1 MKKYFA
7 FLLFFTLLTLQAAVA
22 QKQWTLQECI
32 EYARNNNI
40 IVRQAEISAELA
52 DVNRIQS
59 LTLMAPSANANASH
73 QRSFGRN
80 VDLLTNTPTEN
91 NTRSYNFS
99 VSSNVTLFNG
109 LRLQNQLAQ
118 SKYEYLQSRENLAK
132 VSNDISLNVAAAYL
146 QVLFASETR
155 KSSVDRVE
163 AAKETR
169 NRTSKMVETGLMAQG
184 TLLDAEAALAS
195 EELGLVNSEN
205 ALQSA
210 YISLTQLLE
219 IDSVSSFSIASQDV
233 VIPEKSSLS
242 LSADDIYK
250 VALGTLPEVRAS
262 AFGINSAQKGLSSS
276 KSSLFPSLSLF
287 SSVSSFYNEGGFS
300 SLLGEI
306 SFEDQIENNQSKNI
320 GLTLSIPIFNGWS
333 ARSNISRSRLNLEN
347 ALLQDESTRKQVYK
361 SVVQAHA
368 DAIAAVNRYNASQKA
383 FDSARESYTYANKKY
398 EVGLIS
404 FVEFINIRNNRSRAE
419 SELIQA
425 KYDLV
430 FRIKVIDF
438 YLGKPLAF

>member
-1 MKKYFA
+1 MKNPILSVF
-7 FLLFFTLLTLQAAVA
+7 LFFIFSATQSQA
-22 QKQWTLQECI
+22 QKEWTLQECI
-32 EYARNNNI
+32 EHARKNNI
-40 IVRQAEISAELA
+40 VVRQAEISAELA
-52 DVNRIQS
+52 AANRLQS
-59 LTLMAPSANANASH
+59 IAIMAPSVNASSSH
-73 QRSFGRN
+73 QRSYGRT

-99 VSSNVTLFNG
+99 VSSNVMLFNG

-118 SKYEYLQSRENLAK
+118 SNYEYLQSRENLAK

-146 QVLFASETR
+146 QVLFATESR
-155 KSSVDRVE
+155 KSAADRVE

-169 NRTSKMVETGLMAQG
+169 NRTAKMVETGLMAQG

-195 EELGLVNSEN
+195 EELGLVNADN
-205 ALQSA
+205 AMQSA

-219 IDSVSSFSIASQDV
+219 IDSVSGFRTANQQVD
-233 VIPEKSSLS
+233 IPENSSLS
-242 LSADDIYK
+242 LTADDIYK

-262 AFGINSAQKGLSSS
+262 AFGVNSAQKGLSSAR
-276 KSSLFPSLSLF
+276 SSLFPSLSLF
-287 SSVSSFYNEGGFS
+287 SSIGTFYNEGGFS

-306 SFEDQIENNQSKNI
+306 PFKDQVENNQNKNI
-320 GLTLSIPIFNGWS
+320 GLSLSIPIFNGWS
-333 ARSNISRSRLNLEN
+333 TRSNISRSKLNLEN
-347 ALLQDESTRKQVYK
+347 ALLQDESTKKQVYK

-368 DAIAAVNRYNASQKA
+368 DAVAAVNRYSASQKA
-383 FDSARESYTYANKKY
+383 FESAKESYAYANRKY
-398 EVGLIS
+398 EVGMIS
-404 FVEFINIRNNRSRAE
+404 FIEFINIRNNRSRAE